1 MEALGTADEIRD
13 AVRVRYS
20 QVACEP
26 EGQYNF
32 RVGRAF
38 AEALGYP
45 ASLLDELPAS
55 VTAAFTGV
63 ACPSLLAEVQPGQ
76 TVVDLGSGGGLDLV
90 VLARKVGPGGHAIG
104 VDFAQ
109 GMVDRARQNIAALDL
124 RQTELRQAAAE
135 DTGVPAAS
143 VDWVVINGLLNLT
156 PDKSAVMDEVARILA
171 PRGRLL
177 LAETTLQ
184 SPLPPDSLKSLDD
197 WFR

>member
-1 MEALGTADEIRD
+1 MQALGTAEEIRE

-20 QVACEP
+20 QVAREP

-55 VTAAFTGV
+55 VTEAFTGV

-76 TVVDLGSGGGLDLV
+76 AVVDLGSGGGLDLV
-90 VLARKVGPGGHAIG
+90 VLARKVGPGGRAIG

-109 GMVDRARQNIAALDL
+109 DMVDRARQNVAALDL
-124 RQTELRQAAAE
+124 RQTELRQATAE
-135 DTGVPAAS
+135 DTGIPAAS

-171 PRGRLL
+171 PGGRLL

-184 SPLPPDSLKSLDD
+184 SPLPPDSLRSLDD